1 MTSWHSLTRRRK
13 WSCKC
18 SMGERSGDLAGH
30 CNTLWMGKM
39 PRTVWTGLI
48 MLENPTL
55 CCCKYGT
62 TTGSIIPSHQSNANV
77 GMDAFNQAAC
87 SLFLTV
93 LSQTLV
99 PIAFLGKRPIF
110 RLERNLLRRDEVVRK
125 RSSCGVVLRGLPD
138 LVSLGPSQ
146 FAEICSVVDLLL
158 ILGVGNA
165 RQCLLPTGQR

>member
-1 MTSWHSLTRRRK
+1 
-13 WSCKC
+13 
-18 SMGERSGDLAGH
+18 
-30 CNTLWMGKM
+30 
-39 PRTVWTGLI
+39 
-48 MLENPTL
+48 
-55 CCCKYGT
+55 
-62 TTGSIIPSHQSNANV
+62 
-77 GMDAFNQAAC
+77 MDAFNQAAC